1 MKQTEE
7 TQRAKKGMETDMA
20 AMKNKLSFANN
31 IHRQVIFCI
40 SEQISCCKMGCSY
53 VNSPSHSLLISSIK
67 WDQMELI
74 VSFYK
79 ITASIPYTKP
89 TSLLK

>member
-31 IHRQVIFCI
+31 ILRQVM
-40 SEQISCCKMGCSY
+40 STYLSK
-53 VNSPSHSLLISSIK
+53 SHAAIWVVLMSTLLV
-67 WDQMELI
+67 I
-74 VSFYK
+74 VF
-79 ITASIPYTKP
+79 
-89 TSLLK
+89 